1 MTNKVSGLIIQVRNR
16 PIVNVSN
23 IIIDTLRTAPAPADE
38 QVWSLPDTPTTH
50 TTPAPHE
57 HALLLFLTC
66 SDLTTR
72 SWNREQFKM
81 YEM

>member
-16 PIVNVSN
+16 PTVNVSN
-23 IIIDTLRTAPAPADE
+23 RTAPAPADE
-38 QVWSLPDTPTTH
+38 QLWSLPDTP
-50 TTPAPHE
+50 TPAPHE

-72 SWNREQFKM
+72 SWDREQFKM

>member
-23 IIIDTLRTAPAPADE
+23 RGIDTLRTAPAPADE
-38 QVWSLPDTPTTH
+38 QLWSLPDTP
-50 TTPAPHE
+50 TPAPHE

-72 SWNREQFKM
+72 S
-81 YEM
+81 